1 MNDIN
6 QKKLISKE
14 IKNVFQ
20 QLMPKKK
27 ALRKSIFMISKYKK
41 NNYNIL
47 NLNQNM
53 AQNQKKITSYCL
65 NKSNEFISKNDKS
78 KEMEIDSD
86 LNESS
91 KNSIIMNDDNEIKK
105 MKIGNDSFN
114 AFNNT
119 DSFLENYSTAN
130 SNIENERKKKSNS
143 VKIKMEY
150 IEKQKNFEINNSI
163 EISKEKEVE
172 LELES
177 NLVNE
182 EEYMEEIL
190 DNLYIEEENN
200 QFKINPD
207 YFKLQTEINSKM
219 RIILI
224 DWLIEVNNKLKFREE
239 TFYTTIYI
247 IDAYLSKKFIQRKKF
262 QLLGVT
268 ALLIA
273 TKLNE
278 IFSGS
283 VKDYV
288 FITDNAY
295 NESSILSMESDICKT
310 LNFNFLVP
318 NCLSFFQIF
327 SKKIGFDKN
336 SEESQFGKFIIQNFL
351 MNSKSFNYNY
361 SLISIATCNL
371 IIKLFEK
378 DKNINFD
385 LFCRDSLPFIEDCS
399 KSICE
404 GIGEILN
411 TNMNLSVKKYYYGKF
426 NENIQ
431 KLISLYNYNC
441 R

>member
-1 MNDIN
+1 MPR
-6 QKKLISKE
+6 KKT
-14 IKNVFQ
+14 F
-20 QLMPKKK
+20 
-27 ALRKSIFMISKYKK
+27 RKRIFMISKNKK
-41 NNYNIL
+41 NNYNIQ
-47 NLNQNM
+47 NLNQNI
-53 AQNQKKITSYCL
+53 APTQKKITSYCL
-65 NKSNEFISKNDKS
+65 NKSNEFISKNEKN

-119 DSFLENYSTAN
+119 DSYLENYSTAN

-143 VKIKMEY
+143 FKIKIEY
-150 IEKQKNFEINNSI
+150 CEKPKISETNDSI
-163 EISKEKEVE
+163 EMSKEKDLE
-172 LELES
+172 LELDS
-177 NLVNE
+177 NHVNE

-190 DNLYIEEENN
+190 DNFYTEEENN
-200 QFKINPD
+200 RFKINPN

-224 DWLIEVNNKLKFREE
+224 DWLFEVNNKLKFREE

-268 ALLIA
+268 ALYIA

-288 FITDNAY
+288 FMTDRAY
-295 NESSILSMESDICKT
+295 NEIDIISMESDICKT

-318 NCLSFFQIF
+318 HCLSFFQIF
-327 SKKIGFDKN
+327 SKKIGFDKD
-336 SEESQFGKFIIQNFL
+336 SEEYQFGIFIIKNFL

-361 SLISIATCNL
+361 SIISIASCNL
-371 IIKLFEK
+371 IVKLFEK

-385 LFCRDSLPFIEDCS
+385 LFYRDSLSFIEDCS
-399 KSICE
+399 KNICDAVNE
-404 GIGEILN
+404 TLN
-411 TNMNLSVKKYYYGKF
+411 SNMNLSVKKYYYGKF
-426 NENIQ
+426 SENIK
-431 KLISLYNYNC
+431 KLISLYNYKC
-441 R
+441 K

>member
-1 MNDIN
+1 
-6 QKKLISKE
+6 
-14 IKNVFQ
+14 
-20 QLMPKKK
+20 
-27 ALRKSIFMISKYKK
+27 MISKNKK
-41 NNYNIL
+41 NNYNIQ
-47 NLNQNM
+47 NLNQNI
-53 AQNQKKITSYCL
+53 APTQKKITSYCL
-65 NKSNEFISKNDKS
+65 NKSDEFISKNEKN

-119 DSFLENYSTAN
+119 DSYLENYSTAN

-143 VKIKMEY
+143 FKIKMEY
-150 IEKQKNFEINNSI
+150 CEKPKISETNDSI
-163 EISKEKEVE
+163 EMSKEKDLEFE
-172 LELES
+172 LDS
-177 NLVNE
+177 NHVNE

-190 DNLYIEEENN
+190 DNFYTEEENN
-200 QFKINPD
+200 RFKINPN

-224 DWLIEVNNKLKFREE
+224 DWLFEVNNKLKFREE

-247 IDAYLSKKFIQRKKF
+247 IDAYLSQKFIQRKKF

-268 ALLIA
+268 ALYIA

-288 FITDNAY
+288 FMTDRAY
-295 NESSILSMESDICKT
+295 NEIDIISMESDICKT

-318 NCLSFFQIF
+318 HCLSFFQIF
-327 SKKIGFDKN
+327 SKKIGFDKD
-336 SEESQFGKFIIQNFL
+336 SEEYQFGIFVIQNFL

-361 SLISIATCNL
+361 SIISIASCNL
-371 IIKLFEK
+371 IVKLFEK

-385 LFCRDSLPFIEDCS
+385 LFYRDSLSFIEDCS
-399 KSICE
+399 KNICDAINE
-404 GIGEILN
+404 TLN
-411 TNMNLSVKKYYYGKF
+411 SNMNLSVKKYYYGKYS
-426 NENIQ
+426 ENIK
-431 KLISLYNYNC
+431 KLISLYNYKC
-441 R
+441 K

>member
-1 MNDIN
+1 MPR
-6 QKKLISKE
+6 KKT
-14 IKNVFQ
+14 F
-20 QLMPKKK
+20 
-27 ALRKSIFMISKYKK
+27 RKRIFMISKNKK
-41 NNYNIL
+41 NNYNIQ
-47 NLNQNM
+47 NLNQNI
-53 AQNQKKITSYCL
+53 APTQKKITSYCL
-65 NKSNEFISKNDKS
+65 NKSNEFISKNEKN

-143 VKIKMEY
+143 FKIKMEY
-150 IEKQKNFEINNSI
+150 CEKPKISETNDSI
-163 EISKEKEVE
+163 EMSKEKDLE
-172 LELES
+172 LELDS
-177 NLVNE
+177 NHVNE

-190 DNLYIEEENN
+190 DNFYTEEENN
-200 QFKINPD
+200 RFKINPN

-224 DWLIEVNNKLKFREE
+224 DWLFEVNNKLKFREE

-268 ALLIA
+268 ALYIA

-288 FITDNAY
+288 FMTDRAY
-295 NESSILSMESDICKT
+295 NEIDIISMESDICKT

-318 NCLSFFQIF
+318 HCLSFFQIF
-327 SKKIGFDKN
+327 SKKIGFDKD
-336 SEESQFGKFIIQNFL
+336 SEEYQFGIFIIQNFL

-361 SLISIATCNL
+361 SIISIASCNL
-371 IIKLFEK
+371 IVKLFEK

-385 LFCRDSLPFIEDCS
+385 LFYRDSLSFIEDCS
-399 KSICE
+399 KNICDAINE
-404 GIGEILN
+404 TLN
-411 TNMNLSVKKYYYGKF
+411 SNMNLSVKKYYYGKYS
-426 NENIQ
+426 ENIK
-431 KLISLYNYNC
+431 KLISLYNYKC
-441 R
+441 K

>member
-1 MNDIN
+1 
-6 QKKLISKE
+6 
-14 IKNVFQ
+14 
-20 QLMPKKK
+20 
-27 ALRKSIFMISKYKK
+27 MISKNKK
-41 NNYNIL
+41 NNYNIQ
-47 NLNQNM
+47 NLNQNI
-53 AQNQKKITSYCL
+53 APTQKKITSYCL
-65 NKSNEFISKNDKS
+65 NKSNEFISKNEKN

-119 DSFLENYSTAN
+119 DSYLENYSTAN

-143 VKIKMEY
+143 FKIKMEY
-150 IEKQKNFEINNSI
+150 CEKPKISETNDSI
-163 EISKEKEVE
+163 EMSKEKDLE
-172 LELES
+172 LELDS
-177 NLVNE
+177 NHVNE

-190 DNLYIEEENN
+190 DNFYTEEENN
-200 QFKINPD
+200 RFKINPN
-207 YFKLQTEINSKM
+207 YFELQTEINSKM

-224 DWLIEVNNKLKFREE
+224 DWLFEVNNKLKFREE

-268 ALLIA
+268 ALYIA

-288 FITDNAY
+288 FMTDRAY
-295 NESSILSMESDICKT
+295 NEIDIISMESDICKT

-318 NCLSFFQIF
+318 HCLSFFQIF
-327 SKKIGFDKN
+327 SKKIGFDKD
-336 SEESQFGKFIIQNFL
+336 SEEYQFGIFIIQNFL

-361 SLISIATCNL
+361 SIISIASCNL
-371 IIKLFEK
+371 IVKLFEK

-385 LFCRDSLPFIEDCS
+385 LFYRDSLPFIEDCS
-399 KSICE
+399 KNICDAINE
-404 GIGEILN
+404 TLN
-411 TNMNLSVKKYYYGKF
+411 SNMNLSVKKYYYGKYS
-426 NENIQ
+426 ENIK
-431 KLISLYNYNC
+431 KLISLYNYKC
-441 R
+441 K

>member
-1 MNDIN
+1 
-6 QKKLISKE
+6 
-14 IKNVFQ
+14 
-20 QLMPKKK
+20 
-27 ALRKSIFMISKYKK
+27 MISKNKK
-41 NNYNIL
+41 NNYNIR
-47 NLNQNM
+47 NLNQNI
-53 AQNQKKITSYCL
+53 APTQKKITSYCL
-65 NKSNEFISKNDKS
+65 NKSNEFISKNEKN

-119 DSFLENYSTAN
+119 DSYLENYSTAN

-143 VKIKMEY
+143 FKIKMEY
-150 IEKQKNFEINNSI
+150 CEKPKISETNDSI
-163 EISKEKEVE
+163 EMSKEKDLE
-172 LELES
+172 LELDS
-177 NLVNE
+177 NHVNE

-190 DNLYIEEENN
+190 DNFYTEEENN
-200 QFKINPD
+200 RFKINPN

-224 DWLIEVNNKLKFREE
+224 DWLFEVNNKLKFREE
-239 TFYTTIYI
+239 NFYTTIYI

-268 ALLIA
+268 ALYIA

-288 FITDNAY
+288 FMTDRAY
-295 NESSILSMESDICKT
+295 NESDIITMESDICKT

-327 SKKIGFDKN
+327 SKKIGFDKD
-336 SEESQFGKFIIQNFL
+336 SEEYQFGIFVIQNFL

-361 SLISIATCNL
+361 SIISIASCNL
-371 IIKLFEK
+371 IVKLFEK

-385 LFCRDSLPFIEDCS
+385 LFYRDSLSFIEDCS
-399 KSICE
+399 KNICDAINE
-404 GIGEILN
+404 TLN
-411 TNMNLSVKKYYYGKF
+411 SNMNLSVKKYYYGKYS
-426 NENIQ
+426 ENIK
-431 KLISLYNYNC
+431 KLISLYNYKC
-441 R
+441 K

>member
-1 MNDIN
+1 MPR
-6 QKKLISKE
+6 KKT
-14 IKNVFQ
+14 F
-20 QLMPKKK
+20 
-27 ALRKSIFMISKYKK
+27 RKRIFMISKNKK
-41 NNYNIL
+41 NNYNIQ
-47 NLNQNM
+47 NLNQNI
-53 AQNQKKITSYCL
+53 APPQKKITSYCL
-65 NKSNEFISKNDKS
+65 NKSNEFISKNEKN

-119 DSFLENYSTAN
+119 DSYLENYSTAN

-143 VKIKMEY
+143 FKIKMEY
-150 IEKQKNFEINNSI
+150 CEKPKISETNDSI
-163 EISKEKEVE
+163 EMSKEKDIE
-172 LELES
+172 LELDS
-177 NLVNE
+177 NHVNE
-182 EEYMEEIL
+182 EEYMEEVL
-190 DNLYIEEENN
+190 DNFYTEEENN
-200 QFKINPD
+200 RFKINPN

-224 DWLIEVNNKLKFREE
+224 DWLFEVNNKLKFREE

-268 ALLIA
+268 ALYIA

-288 FITDNAY
+288 FMTDRAY
-295 NESSILSMESDICKT
+295 NEIDIISMESDICKT

-318 NCLSFFQIF
+318 HCLSFFQIF
-327 SKKIGFDKN
+327 SKKIGFDKD
-336 SEESQFGKFIIQNFL
+336 SEEYQFGIFIIQNFL

-361 SLISIATCNL
+361 SIISIASCNL
-371 IIKLFEK
+371 IVKLFEK

>member
-1 MNDIN
+1 
-6 QKKLISKE
+6 
-14 IKNVFQ
+14 
-20 QLMPKKK
+20 
-27 ALRKSIFMISKYKK
+27 MISKNKK
-41 NNYNIL
+41 KNYNIQ
-47 NLNQNM
+47 NLNQNI
-53 AQNQKKITSYCL
+53 APTQKKITSYCL
-65 NKSNEFISKNDKS
+65 NKSNEFISKNEKN

-105 MKIGNDSFN
+105 IKIGNDSFN

-119 DSFLENYSTAN
+119 DSYLENYSTAN

-143 VKIKMEY
+143 FKIKMEY
-150 IEKQKNFEINNSI
+150 CEKPKISETNDSI
-163 EISKEKEVE
+163 EMSKEKDLEFE
-172 LELES
+172 LDS
-177 NLVNE
+177 NHVNE

-190 DNLYIEEENN
+190 DNFYTEEENN
-200 QFKINPD
+200 RFKINPN

-224 DWLIEVNNKLKFREE
+224 DWLFEVNNKLKFREE

-268 ALLIA
+268 ALYIA

-278 IFSGS
+278 IFSGN

-288 FITDNAY
+288 FMTDRAY
-295 NESSILSMESDICKT
+295 NEIDIISMESDICKT

-318 NCLSFFQIF
+318 HCLSFFQIF
-327 SKKIGFDKN
+327 SKKIGFDKD
-336 SEESQFGKFIIQNFL
+336 SEEYQFGIFVIQNFL

-361 SLISIATCNL
+361 SIISIASCNL
-371 IIKLFEK
+371 IVKLFEK

-385 LFCRDSLPFIEDCS
+385 LFYRDSLSFIEDCS
-399 KSICE
+399 KNICDAVNE
-404 GIGEILN
+404 TLN
-411 TNMNLSVKKYYYGKF
+411 SNMNLSVKKYYYGKYS
-426 NENIQ
+426 ENIK
-431 KLISLYNYNC
+431 KLISLYNYKC
-441 R
+441 K

>member
-1 MNDIN
+1 
-6 QKKLISKE
+6 
-14 IKNVFQ
+14 
-20 QLMPKKK
+20 
-27 ALRKSIFMISKYKK
+27 MISKNKK
-41 NNYNIL
+41 NNYNIQ
-47 NLNQNM
+47 NLNQNI
-53 AQNQKKITSYCL
+53 APTQKKITSYCL
-65 NKSNEFISKNDKS
+65 NKSNEFISKNEKN

-143 VKIKMEY
+143 FKIKMEY
-150 IEKQKNFEINNSI
+150 CEKPKISETNDSI
-163 EISKEKEVE
+163 EMSREKDLE
-172 LELES
+172 LELDS
-177 NLVNE
+177 NHVNE

-190 DNLYIEEENN
+190 DNFYTEEENN
-200 QFKINPD
+200 RFKINPN

-224 DWLIEVNNKLKFREE
+224 DWLFEVNNKLKFREE

-268 ALLIA
+268 ALYIA

-288 FITDNAY
+288 FMTDRAY
-295 NESSILSMESDICKT
+295 NEIDIISMESDICKT

-318 NCLSFFQIF
+318 HCLSFFQIF
-327 SKKIGFDKN
+327 SKKIGFDKD
-336 SEESQFGKFIIQNFL
+336 SEEYQFGIFIIQNFL

-361 SLISIATCNL
+361 SIISIASCNL
-371 IIKLFEK
+371 IVKLFEK

-385 LFCRDSLPFIEDCS
+385 LFYRDSLPFIEDCS
-399 KSICE
+399 KNICDAINE
-404 GIGEILN
+404 TLN
-411 TNMNLSVKKYYYGKF
+411 SNMNLSVKKYYYGKYS
-426 NENIQ
+426 ENIK
-431 KLISLYNYNC
+431 KLISLYNYKC
-441 R
+441 K

>member
-1 MNDIN
+1 
-6 QKKLISKE
+6 
-14 IKNVFQ
+14 
-20 QLMPKKK
+20 
-27 ALRKSIFMISKYKK
+27 MISKNKK
-41 NNYNIL
+41 NNYNIQ
-47 NLNQNM
+47 NLNQNI
-53 AQNQKKITSYCL
+53 APTQKKITSYCL
-65 NKSNEFISKNDKS
+65 NKSNEFISKNEKN

-143 VKIKMEY
+143 FKIKMEY
-150 IEKQKNFEINNSI
+150 CEKPKISETNDSI
-163 EISKEKEVE
+163 EMSKEKDLE
-172 LELES
+172 LELDS
-177 NLVNE
+177 NHVNE

-190 DNLYIEEENN
+190 DNFYTEEENN
-200 QFKINPD
+200 RFKINPN

-224 DWLIEVNNKLKFREE
+224 DWLFEVNNKLKFREE

-268 ALLIA
+268 ALYIA

-288 FITDNAY
+288 FMTDRAY
-295 NESSILSMESDICKT
+295 NEIDIISMESDICKT

-318 NCLSFFQIF
+318 HCLSFFQIF
-327 SKKIGFDKN
+327 SKKIGFDKD
-336 SEESQFGKFIIQNFL
+336 SEEYQFGIFIIQNFL

-361 SLISIATCNL
+361 SIISIASCNL
-371 IIKLFEK
+371 IVKLFEK

-385 LFCRDSLPFIEDCS
+385 LFYRDSLPFIEDCS
-399 KSICE
+399 KNICDAINE
-404 GIGEILN
+404 TLN
-411 TNMNLSVKKYYYGKF
+411 SNMNLSVKKYYYGKYS
-426 NENIQ
+426 ENIK
-431 KLISLYNYNC
+431 KLISLYNYKC
-441 R
+441 K

>member
-1 MNDIN
+1 MPR
-6 QKKLISKE
+6 KKT
-14 IKNVFQ
+14 F
-20 QLMPKKK
+20 
-27 ALRKSIFMISKYKK
+27 RKRIFMISKNKK
-41 NNYNIL
+41 NNYNIQ
-47 NLNQNM
+47 NLNQNI
-53 AQNQKKITSYCL
+53 APTQKKITSYCL
-65 NKSNEFISKNDKS
+65 NKSNEFISKNEKN

-119 DSFLENYSTAN
+119 DSYLENYSTAN

-143 VKIKMEY
+143 FKIKIEY
-150 IEKQKNFEINNSI
+150 CEKPKISETNDSI
-163 EISKEKEVE
+163 EMSKEKDLE
-172 LELES
+172 LELDS
-177 NLVNE
+177 NHVKE

-190 DNLYIEEENN
+190 DNFYTEEENN
-200 QFKINPD
+200 RFKINPN

-224 DWLIEVNNKLKFREE
+224 DWLFEVNNKLKFREE

-268 ALLIA
+268 ALYIA

-288 FITDNAY
+288 FMTDRAY
-295 NESSILSMESDICKT
+295 NEIDIISMESDICKT

-327 SKKIGFDKN
+327 SKKIGFDKD
-336 SEESQFGKFIIQNFL
+336 SEEYQFGIFIIQNFL

-361 SLISIATCNL
+361 SIISIASCNL
-371 IIKLFEK
+371 IVKLFEK

-385 LFCRDSLPFIEDCS
+385 LFYRDSLPFIEDCS
-399 KSICE
+399 KNICDAINE
-404 GIGEILN
+404 TLN
-411 TNMNLSVKKYYYGKF
+411 SNMNLSVKKYYYGKYS
-426 NENIQ
+426 ENIK
-431 KLISLYNYNC
+431 KLISLYNYKC
-441 R
+441 K

>member
-1 MNDIN
+1 MPR
-6 QKKLISKE
+6 KKT
-14 IKNVFQ
+14 F
-20 QLMPKKK
+20 
-27 ALRKSIFMISKYKK
+27 RKRIFMISKNKK
-41 NNYNIL
+41 NNYNIQ
-47 NLNQNM
+47 NLNQNI
-53 AQNQKKITSYCL
+53 APTQKKITSYCL
-65 NKSNEFISKNDKS
+65 NKSNEFISKNEKN

-119 DSFLENYSTAN
+119 DSYLENYSTAN

-143 VKIKMEY
+143 FKIKMEY
-150 IEKQKNFEINNSI
+150 CEKPKISETNDSI
-163 EISKEKEVE
+163 EMSKEKDLE
-172 LELES
+172 LELDS
-177 NLVNE
+177 NHVNE

-190 DNLYIEEENN
+190 DNFYTEEENN
-200 QFKINPD
+200 RFKINPN
-207 YFKLQTEINSKM
+207 YFELQTEINSKM

-224 DWLIEVNNKLKFREE
+224 DWLFEVNNKLKFREE

-268 ALLIA
+268 ALYIA

-288 FITDNAY
+288 FMTDRAY
-295 NESSILSMESDICKT
+295 NESDIITMESDICKT

-318 NCLSFFQIF
+318 HCLSFFQIF
-327 SKKIGFDKN
+327 SKKIGFDKD
-336 SEESQFGKFIIQNFL
+336 SEEYQFGIFIIKNFL

-361 SLISIATCNL
+361 SIISIASCNL
-371 IIKLFEK
+371 IVKLFEK

-385 LFCRDSLPFIEDCS
+385 LFYRDSLSFIEDCS
-399 KSICE
+399 KNICDAVNE
-404 GIGEILN
+404 TLN
-411 TNMNLSVKKYYYGKF
+411 SNMNLSVKKYYYGKF
-426 NENIQ
+426 SENIK
-431 KLISLYNYNC
+431 KLISLYNYKC
-441 R
+441 K

>member
-1 MNDIN
+1 
-6 QKKLISKE
+6 
-14 IKNVFQ
+14 
-20 QLMPKKK
+20 
-27 ALRKSIFMISKYKK
+27 MISKNKK
-41 NNYNIL
+41 NNYNIQ
-47 NLNQNM
+47 NLNQNI
-53 AQNQKKITSYCL
+53 APTQKKITSYCL
-65 NKSNEFISKNDKS
+65 NKSNEFISKNEKN

-119 DSFLENYSTAN
+119 DSYLENYSTAN

-143 VKIKMEY
+143 FKMKMEY
-150 IEKQKNFEINNSI
+150 CKKPKISETNDSI
-163 EISKEKEVE
+163 EMSKEKDLE
-172 LELES
+172 LELDS
-177 NLVNE
+177 NHVNE

-190 DNLYIEEENN
+190 DNFYTEEENN
-200 QFKINPD
+200 RFKINPN

-224 DWLIEVNNKLKFREE
+224 DWLFEVNNKLKFREE

-268 ALLIA
+268 ALYIA

-288 FITDNAY
+288 FMTDRAY
-295 NESSILSMESDICKT
+295 NESDIITMESDICKT

-318 NCLSFFQIF
+318 HCLSFFQIF
-327 SKKIGFDKN
+327 SKKFGLDKD
-336 SEESQFGKFIIQNFL
+336 SEEYQFGIFVIQNFL

-361 SLISIATCNL
+361 SIISIASCNL
-371 IIKLFEK
+371 IVKLFEK

-385 LFCRDSLPFIEDCS
+385 LFYRDSLSFIEDCS
-399 KSICE
+399 KNICDAINE
-404 GIGEILN
+404 TLN
-411 TNMNLSVKKYYYGKF
+411 SNMNLSVKKYYYGKYS
-426 NENIQ
+426 ENIK
-431 KLISLYNYNC
+431 KLISLYNYKC
-441 R
+441 K

>member
-1 MNDIN
+1 MPR
-6 QKKLISKE
+6 KKT
-14 IKNVFQ
+14 F
-20 QLMPKKK
+20 
-27 ALRKSIFMISKYKK
+27 RKRIFMISKNKK
-41 NNYNIL
+41 NNYNIQ
-47 NLNQNM
+47 NLNQNI
-53 AQNQKKITSYCL
+53 APTQKKITSYCL
-65 NKSNEFISKNDKS
+65 NKSNEFISKNEKN

-91 KNSIIMNDDNEIKK
+91 KNSLIMNDDNEIKK

-119 DSFLENYSTAN
+119 DSYLENYSTAN

-143 VKIKMEY
+143 FKIKMEY
-150 IEKQKNFEINNSI
+150 CEKPKISETNDSI
-163 EISKEKEVE
+163 EMSKEKDLE
-172 LELES
+172 LELDS
-177 NLVNE
+177 NHVNE

-190 DNLYIEEENN
+190 DNFYTEEENN
-200 QFKINPD
+200 RFKINPN

-224 DWLIEVNNKLKFREE
+224 DWLFEVNNKLKFREE

-268 ALLIA
+268 ALYIA

-288 FITDNAY
+288 FMTDRAY
-295 NESSILSMESDICKT
+295 NESDIITMESDICKT

-327 SKKIGFDKN
+327 SKKIGLDKD
-336 SEESQFGKFIIQNFL
+336 SEEYQFGIFIIQNFL

-361 SLISIATCNL
+361 SIISIASCNL
-371 IIKLFEK
+371 IVKLFEK

-385 LFCRDSLPFIEDCS
+385 LFYRDSLSFIEDCS
-399 KSICE
+399 KNICDAINE
-404 GIGEILN
+404 TLN
-411 TNMNLSVKKYYYGKF
+411 SNMNLSVKKYYYGKF
-426 NENIQ
+426 SENIK
-431 KLISLYNYNC
+431 KLISLYNYQC
-441 R
+441 K

>member
-1 MNDIN
+1 
-6 QKKLISKE
+6 
-14 IKNVFQ
+14 
-20 QLMPKKK
+20 
-27 ALRKSIFMISKYKK
+27 MISKNKK
-41 NNYNIL
+41 NNYNIQ
-47 NLNQNM
+47 NLNQNI
-53 AQNQKKITSYCL
+53 APTQKKITSYCL
-65 NKSNEFISKNDKS
+65 NKSNEFISKNEKN

-105 MKIGNDSFN
+105 IKIGNDSFN

-119 DSFLENYSTAN
+119 DSYLENYSTAN

-143 VKIKMEY
+143 FKIKMEY
-150 IEKQKNFEINNSI
+150 CEKPKISETNDSI
-163 EISKEKEVE
+163 EMSKEKDLE
-172 LELES
+172 LELDS
-177 NLVNE
+177 NHVNE

-190 DNLYIEEENN
+190 DNFYTEEENN
-200 QFKINPD
+200 RFKINPN

-224 DWLIEVNNKLKFREE
+224 DWLFEVNNKLKFREE

-247 IDAYLSKKFIQRKKF
+247 IYAYLSKKFIQRKKF

-268 ALLIA
+268 ALYIA

-288 FITDNAY
+288 FMTDRAY
-295 NESSILSMESDICKT
+295 NEIDIISMESDICKT

-318 NCLSFFQIF
+318 HCLSFFQIF
-327 SKKIGFDKN
+327 SKKIGFDKD
-336 SEESQFGKFIIQNFL
+336 SEEYQFGIFIIKNFL

-361 SLISIATCNL
+361 SIISIATCNL
-371 IIKLFEK
+371 IVKLFEK

-385 LFCRDSLPFIEDCS
+385 LFYRDSLSFIEDCS
-399 KSICE
+399 KNICDAVNE
-404 GIGEILN
+404 TLN
-411 TNMNLSVKKYYYGKF
+411 SNMNLSVKKYYYGKF
-426 NENIQ
+426 SENIK
-431 KLISLYNYNC
+431 KLISLYNYKC
-441 R
+441 K

>member
-1 MNDIN
+1 
-6 QKKLISKE
+6 
-14 IKNVFQ
+14 
-20 QLMPKKK
+20 
-27 ALRKSIFMISKYKK
+27 MISKNKK
-41 NNYNIL
+41 NNYNIQ
-47 NLNQNM
+47 NLNQNI
-53 AQNQKKITSYCL
+53 APTQKKITSYCL
-65 NKSNEFISKNDKS
+65 NKSNEFISKNEKN

-119 DSFLENYSTAN
+119 DSYLENYSTAN

-143 VKIKMEY
+143 FKIKIEY
-150 IEKQKNFEINNSI
+150 CEKPKISETNDSI
-163 EISKEKEVE
+163 EMSKEKDLE
-172 LELES
+172 LELDS
-177 NLVNE
+177 NHVNE

-190 DNLYIEEENN
+190 DNFYTEEENN
-200 QFKINPD
+200 RFKINPN

-224 DWLIEVNNKLKFREE
+224 DWLFEVNNKLKFREE

-268 ALLIA
+268 ALYIA

-288 FITDNAY
+288 FMTDRAY
-295 NESSILSMESDICKT
+295 NESDIITMESDICKT

-327 SKKIGFDKN
+327 SKKIGFDKD
-336 SEESQFGKFIIQNFL
+336 SEEYQFGIFIIKNFL

-361 SLISIATCNL
+361 SIISIASCNL
-371 IIKLFEK
+371 IVKLFEK

-385 LFCRDSLPFIEDCS
+385 LFYRDNLSFIEDCS
-399 KSICE
+399 KNICDAINE
-404 GIGEILN
+404 TLN
-411 TNMNLSVKKYYYGKF
+411 SNMNLSVKKYYYGKYS
-426 NENIQ
+426 ENIK
-431 KLISLYNYNC
+431 KLISLYNYKC
-441 R
+441 K

>member
-1 MNDIN
+1 
-6 QKKLISKE
+6 
-14 IKNVFQ
+14 
-20 QLMPKKK
+20 
-27 ALRKSIFMISKYKK
+27 MISKNKK
-41 NNYNIL
+41 NNYNIQ
-47 NLNQNM
+47 NLNQNI
-53 AQNQKKITSYCL
+53 APTQKKITSYCL
-65 NKSNEFISKNDKS
+65 NKSNEFISKNEKN

-105 MKIGNDSFN
+105 MKIINDSFN

-119 DSFLENYSTAN
+119 DSYLENYSTAN

-143 VKIKMEY
+143 FKIKMEY
-150 IEKQKNFEINNSI
+150 CEKPKISETNDSI
-163 EISKEKEVE
+163 EMSKEKDLE
-172 LELES
+172 LELDS
-177 NLVNE
+177 NHVNE

-190 DNLYIEEENN
+190 DNFYTEEENN
-200 QFKINPD
+200 RFKINPN

-224 DWLIEVNNKLKFREE
+224 DWLFEVNNKLKFREE

-268 ALLIA
+268 ALYIA

-288 FITDNAY
+288 FMTDRAY
-295 NESSILSMESDICKT
+295 NEIDIISMESDICKT

-318 NCLSFFQIF
+318 HCLSFFQIF
-327 SKKIGFDKN
+327 SKKIGFDKD
-336 SEESQFGKFIIQNFL
+336 SEEYQFGKFIIQNFL

-361 SLISIATCNL
+361 SIISIASCNL
-371 IIKLFEK
+371 IVKLFEK

-385 LFCRDSLPFIEDCS
+385 LFYRDSLSFIEDCS
-399 KSICE
+399 KNICDAINE
-404 GIGEILN
+404 TLN
-411 TNMNLSVKKYYYGKF
+411 SNMNLSVKKYYYGKYS
-426 NENIQ
+426 ENIK
-431 KLISLYNYNC
+431 KLISLYNYKC
-441 R
+441 K

>member
-1 MNDIN
+1 
-6 QKKLISKE
+6 
-14 IKNVFQ
+14 
-20 QLMPKKK
+20 
-27 ALRKSIFMISKYKK
+27 MISKNKK
-41 NNYNIL
+41 KNYNIQ
-47 NLNQNM
+47 NLNQNI
-53 AQNQKKITSYCL
+53 APTQKKITSYCL
-65 NKSNEFISKNDKS
+65 NKSNEFISKNEKN

-119 DSFLENYSTAN
+119 DSYLENYSTAN

-143 VKIKMEY
+143 FKIKMEY
-150 IEKQKNFEINNSI
+150 CEKPKISETNDSI
-163 EISKEKEVE
+163 EMSKEKDLEFE
-172 LELES
+172 LDS
-177 NLVNE
+177 NHVNE

-190 DNLYIEEENN
+190 DNFYTEEENN
-200 QFKINPD
+200 RFKINPN

-224 DWLIEVNNKLKFREE
+224 DWIFEVNNKLKFREE

-268 ALLIA
+268 ALYIA

-278 IFSGS
+278 IFSGN

-288 FITDNAY
+288 FMTDRAY
-295 NESSILSMESDICKT
+295 NEIDIISMESDICKT

-318 NCLSFFQIF
+318 HCLSFFQIF
-327 SKKIGFDKN
+327 SKKIGFDKD
-336 SEESQFGKFIIQNFL
+336 SEEYQFGIFVIQNFL

-361 SLISIATCNL
+361 SIISIASCNL
-371 IIKLFEK
+371 IVKLFEK

-385 LFCRDSLPFIEDCS
+385 LFYRDSLSFIEDCS
-399 KSICE
+399 KNICDAVNE
-404 GIGEILN
+404 TLN
-411 TNMNLSVKKYYYGKF
+411 SNMNLSVKKYYYGKYS
-426 NENIQ
+426 ENIK
-431 KLISLYNYNC
+431 KLISLYNYKC
-441 R
+441 K

>member
-1 MNDIN
+1 MPR
-6 QKKLISKE
+6 KKT
-14 IKNVFQ
+14 F
-20 QLMPKKK
+20 
-27 ALRKSIFMISKYKK
+27 RKRIFMISKNKK
-41 NNYNIL
+41 NNYNIQ
-47 NLNQNM
+47 NLNQNI
-53 AQNQKKITSYCL
+53 APTQKKITSYCL
-65 NKSNEFISKNDKS
+65 NKSNEFISKNEKN

-91 KNSIIMNDDNEIKK
+91 KNSIFMNDDNEIKK

-119 DSFLENYSTAN
+119 DSYLENYSTAN

-143 VKIKMEY
+143 FKIKMEY
-150 IEKQKNFEINNSI
+150 CEKPKISETNDSI
-163 EISKEKEVE
+163 EMSKEKDLE
-172 LELES
+172 LELDS
-177 NLVNE
+177 NHVNE

-190 DNLYIEEENN
+190 DNFYTEEENN
-200 QFKINPD
+200 RFKINPN

-224 DWLIEVNNKLKFREE
+224 DWLFEVNNKLKFREE

-268 ALLIA
+268 ALYIA

-288 FITDNAY
+288 FMTDRAY
-295 NESSILSMESDICKT
+295 NEIDIISMESDICKT

-318 NCLSFFQIF
+318 HCLSFFQIF
-327 SKKIGFDKN
+327 SKKIGFDKD
-336 SEESQFGKFIIQNFL
+336 SEEYQFGIFIIKNFL

-361 SLISIATCNL
+361 SIISIASCNL
-371 IIKLFEK
+371 IVKLFEK

-385 LFCRDSLPFIEDCS
+385 LFYRDSLSFIEDCS
-399 KSICE
+399 KNICDAVNE
-404 GIGEILN
+404 TLN
-411 TNMNLSVKKYYYGKF
+411 SNMNLSVKKYYYGKF
-426 NENIQ
+426 SENIK
-431 KLISLYNYNC
+431 KLISLYNYKC
-441 R
+441 K

>member
-1 MNDIN
+1 MPR
-6 QKKLISKE
+6 KKT
-14 IKNVFQ
+14 F
-20 QLMPKKK
+20 
-27 ALRKSIFMISKYKK
+27 RKRIFMISKNKK
-41 NNYNIL
+41 NNYNIQ
-47 NLNQNM
+47 NLNQNI
-53 AQNQKKITSYCL
+53 APTQKKITSYCL
-65 NKSNEFISKNDKS
+65 NKSNEFISKNEKN

-119 DSFLENYSTAN
+119 DSYLENYSTAN

-143 VKIKMEY
+143 FKIKIEY
-150 IEKQKNFEINNSI
+150 CEKPKISETNDSI
-163 EISKEKEVE
+163 EMSKEKDLE
-172 LELES
+172 LELDS
-177 NLVNE
+177 NHVNE

-190 DNLYIEEENN
+190 DNFYTEEENN
-200 QFKINPD
+200 RFKINPN
-207 YFKLQTEINSKM
+207 YFELQTEINSKM

-224 DWLIEVNNKLKFREE
+224 DWIFEVNNKLKFREE

-268 ALLIA
+268 ALYIA

-288 FITDNAY
+288 FMTDRAY
-295 NESSILSMESDICKT
+295 NEIDIISMESDICKT

-327 SKKIGFDKN
+327 SKKIGFDKD
-336 SEESQFGKFIIQNFL
+336 SEEYQFGIFIIKNFL

-361 SLISIATCNL
+361 SIISIASCNL
-371 IIKLFEK
+371 IVKLFEK

-385 LFCRDSLPFIEDCS
+385 LFYRDSLSFIEDCS
-399 KSICE
+399 KNICDAVNE
-404 GIGEILN
+404 TLN
-411 TNMNLSVKKYYYGKF
+411 SNMNLSVKKYYYGKYS
-426 NENIQ
+426 ENIK
-431 KLISLYNYNC
+431 KLISLYNYKC
-441 R
+441 K

>member
-1 MNDIN
+1 
-6 QKKLISKE
+6 
-14 IKNVFQ
+14 
-20 QLMPKKK
+20 
-27 ALRKSIFMISKYKK
+27 MISKNKK
-41 NNYNIL
+41 NNYNIQ
-47 NLNQNM
+47 NLNQNI
-53 AQNQKKITSYCL
+53 APTQKKITSYCL
-65 NKSNEFISKNDKS
+65 NKSNEFISKNEKN

-119 DSFLENYSTAN
+119 DSYLENYSTAN

-143 VKIKMEY
+143 FKIKMEY
-150 IEKQKNFEINNSI
+150 CEKPKISETNDSI
-163 EISKEKEVE
+163 EMSREKDLE
-172 LELES
+172 LELDS
-177 NLVNE
+177 NHVNE

-190 DNLYIEEENN
+190 DNFYTEEENN
-200 QFKINPD
+200 RFKINPN
-207 YFKLQTEINSKM
+207 YFELQTEINSKM

-224 DWLIEVNNKLKFREE
+224 DWIFEVNNKLKFREE

-268 ALLIA
+268 ALYIA

-288 FITDNAY
+288 FMTDRAY
-295 NESSILSMESDICKT
+295 NEIDIISMESDICKT

-318 NCLSFFQIF
+318 HCLSFFQIF
-327 SKKIGFDKN
+327 SKKIGLDKD
-336 SEESQFGKFIIQNFL
+336 SEEYQFGIFIIQNFL

-361 SLISIATCNL
+361 SIISIASCNL
-371 IIKLFEK
+371 IVKLFEK

-385 LFCRDSLPFIEDCS
+385 LFYRDSLPFIEDCS
-399 KSICE
+399 KNICDAINE
-404 GIGEILN
+404 TLN
-411 TNMNLSVKKYYYGKF
+411 SNMNLSVKKYYYGKYS
-426 NENIQ
+426 ENIK
-431 KLISLYNYNC
+431 KLISLYNYKC
-441 R
+441 K

>member
-1 MNDIN
+1 
-6 QKKLISKE
+6 
-14 IKNVFQ
+14 
-20 QLMPKKK
+20 
-27 ALRKSIFMISKYKK
+27 MISKNKK
-41 NNYNIL
+41 KNYNIQ
-47 NLNQNM
+47 NLNQNI
-53 AQNQKKITSYCL
+53 APTQKKITSYCL
-65 NKSNEFISKNDKS
+65 NKSNEFISKNEKN

-105 MKIGNDSFN
+105 IKIGNDSFN

-119 DSFLENYSTAN
+119 DSYLENYSTAN

-143 VKIKMEY
+143 FKIKMEY
-150 IEKQKNFEINNSI
+150 CEKPKISETNDSI
-163 EISKEKEVE
+163 EMSKEKDLE
-172 LELES
+172 LELDS
-177 NLVNE
+177 NHVNE

-190 DNLYIEEENN
+190 DNFYTEEENN
-200 QFKINPD
+200 RFKINPN

-224 DWLIEVNNKLKFREE
+224 DWLFEVNNKLKFREE

-268 ALLIA
+268 ALYIA

-288 FITDNAY
+288 FMTDRAY
-295 NESSILSMESDICKT
+295 NESDIITMESDICKT

-327 SKKIGFDKN
+327 SKKIGLDKD
-336 SEESQFGKFIIQNFL
+336 SEEYQFGIFIIQNFL

-361 SLISIATCNL
+361 SIISIASCNL
-371 IIKLFEK
+371 IVKLFEK

-385 LFCRDSLPFIEDCS
+385 LFYRDSLSFIEDCS
-399 KSICE
+399 KNICDAINE
-404 GIGEILN
+404 TLN
-411 TNMNLSVKKYYYGKF
+411 SNMNLSVKKYYYGKYS
-426 NENIQ
+426 ENIK
-431 KLISLYNYNC
+431 KLISLYNYKC
-441 R
+441 K

>member
-1 MNDIN
+1 MPR
-6 QKKLISKE
+6 KKT
-14 IKNVFQ
+14 F
-20 QLMPKKK
+20 
-27 ALRKSIFMISKYKK
+27 RKRIFMISKNKK
-41 NNYNIL
+41 NNYNIQ
-47 NLNQNM
+47 NLNQNI
-53 AQNQKKITSYCL
+53 APTQKKITSYCL
-65 NKSNEFISKNDKS
+65 NKSNEFISKNEKN

-91 KNSIIMNDDNEIKK
+91 KNSLIMNDDNEIKK

-119 DSFLENYSTAN
+119 DSYLENYSTAN

-143 VKIKMEY
+143 FKIKMEY
-150 IEKQKNFEINNSI
+150 CEKPKISETNDSI
-163 EISKEKEVE
+163 EMSKEKDLE
-172 LELES
+172 LELDS
-177 NLVNE
+177 NHVNE

-190 DNLYIEEENN
+190 DNFYTEEENN
-200 QFKINPD
+200 RFKINPN

-224 DWLIEVNNKLKFREE
+224 DWLFEVNNKLKLREE

-268 ALLIA
+268 ALYIA

-288 FITDNAY
+288 FMTDRAY
-295 NESSILSMESDICKT
+295 NESDIITMESDICKT

-327 SKKIGFDKN
+327 SKKIGLDKD
-336 SEESQFGKFIIQNFL
+336 SEEYQFGIFIIQNFL

-361 SLISIATCNL
+361 SIISIASCNL
-371 IIKLFEK
+371 IVKLFEK

-385 LFCRDSLPFIEDCS
+385 LFYRDSLSFIEDCS
-399 KSICE
+399 KNICDAINE
-404 GIGEILN
+404 TLN
-411 TNMNLSVKKYYYGKF
+411 SNMNLSVKKYYYGKYS
-426 NENIQ
+426 ENIK
-431 KLISLYNYNC
+431 KLISLYNYKC
-441 R
+441 K

>member
-20 QLMPKKK
+20 QLMSKKK

-47 NLNQNM
+47 NLNQNI
-53 AQNQKKITSYCL
+53 APNQKKITSYCL

-172 LELES
+172 LEFES

-295 NESSILSMESDICKT
+295 NEGSILSMESDICKT

-399 KSICE
+399 KSIYE
-404 GIGEILN
+404 GISEILN

>member
-1 MNDIN
+1 
-6 QKKLISKE
+6 
-14 IKNVFQ
+14 
-20 QLMPKKK
+20 
-27 ALRKSIFMISKYKK
+27 MISKNKK
-41 NNYNIL
+41 NNYNIQ
-47 NLNQNM
+47 NLNQNI
-53 AQNQKKITSYCL
+53 APTRKKITSYCL
-65 NKSNEFISKNDKS
+65 NKSNEFISKNEKN

-119 DSFLENYSTAN
+119 DSYLENYSTAN

-143 VKIKMEY
+143 FKIKMEY
-150 IEKQKNFEINNSI
+150 CEKPKISETNDSI
-163 EISKEKEVE
+163 EMSKEKDLE
-172 LELES
+172 LELDS
-177 NLVNE
+177 NHVNE

-190 DNLYIEEENN
+190 DNFYTEEENN
-200 QFKINPD
+200 RFKINPN

-224 DWLIEVNNKLKFREE
+224 DWLFEVNNKLKFREE

-268 ALLIA
+268 ALYIA

-288 FITDNAY
+288 FMTDRAY
-295 NESSILSMESDICKT
+295 NESDIITMESDICKT

-318 NCLSFFQIF
+318 HCLSFFQIF
-327 SKKIGFDKN
+327 SKKIGFDKD
-336 SEESQFGKFIIQNFL
+336 SEEYQFGIFIIKNFL

-361 SLISIATCNL
+361 SIISIASCNL
-371 IIKLFEK
+371 IVKLFEK

-385 LFCRDSLPFIEDCS
+385 LFYRDSLSFIEDCS
-399 KSICE
+399 KNICDAINE
-404 GIGEILN
+404 TLN
-411 TNMNLSVKKYYYGKF
+411 SNMNLSVKKYYYGKYS
-426 NENIQ
+426 ENIK
-431 KLISLYNYNC
+431 KLVSLYIYKC
-441 R
+441 K

>member
-1 MNDIN
+1 
-6 QKKLISKE
+6 
-14 IKNVFQ
+14 
-20 QLMPKKK
+20 
-27 ALRKSIFMISKYKK
+27 MISKNKK
-41 NNYNIL
+41 NNYNIQ
-47 NLNQNM
+47 NLNQNI
-53 AQNQKKITSYCL
+53 APTQKKITSYCL
-65 NKSNEFISKNDKS
+65 NKSNEFISKNEKN

-119 DSFLENYSTAN
+119 DSYLENYSTAN

-143 VKIKMEY
+143 FKIKMEY
-150 IEKQKNFEINNSI
+150 CKKPKISETNDSI
-163 EISKEKEVE
+163 EMSKEKDLE
-172 LELES
+172 LELDS
-177 NLVNE
+177 NHVNE

-190 DNLYIEEENN
+190 DNFYTEEENN
-200 QFKINPD
+200 RFKINPN

-224 DWLIEVNNKLKFREE
+224 DWLFEVNNKLKFREE

-268 ALLIA
+268 ALYIA

-288 FITDNAY
+288 FMTDRAY
-295 NESSILSMESDICKT
+295 NEIDIISMESDICKT

-318 NCLSFFQIF
+318 HCLSFFQIF
-327 SKKIGFDKN
+327 SKKIGFDKD
-336 SEESQFGKFIIQNFL
+336 SEEYQFGIFIIKNFL

-361 SLISIATCNL
+361 SIISIASCNL
-371 IIKLFEK
+371 IVKLFEK

-385 LFCRDSLPFIEDCS
+385 LFYRDNLSFIEDCS
-399 KSICE
+399 KNICDAVNE
-404 GIGEILN
+404 TLN
-411 TNMNLSVKKYYYGKF
+411 SNMNLSVKKYYYGKF
-426 NENIQ
+426 SENIK
-431 KLISLYNYNC
+431 KLISLYNYKC
-441 R
+441 K

>member
-1 MNDIN
+1 
-6 QKKLISKE
+6 
-14 IKNVFQ
+14 
-20 QLMPKKK
+20 
-27 ALRKSIFMISKYKK
+27 MISKNKK
-41 NNYNIL
+41 NNYNIQ
-47 NLNQNM
+47 NLNQNI
-53 AQNQKKITSYCL
+53 APTQKKITSYCL
-65 NKSNEFISKNDKS
+65 NKSNEFISKNEKN

-119 DSFLENYSTAN
+119 DSYLENYSTAN

-143 VKIKMEY
+143 FKIKMEY
-150 IEKQKNFEINNSI
+150 CEKPKISETNDSI
-163 EISKEKEVE
+163 EMSKEKDLE
-172 LELES
+172 LELDS
-177 NLVNE
+177 NHVNE

-190 DNLYIEEENN
+190 DNFYTEEENN
-200 QFKINPD
+200 RFKINPN

-224 DWLIEVNNKLKFREE
+224 DWLFEVNNKLKFREE

-268 ALLIA
+268 ALYIA

-288 FITDNAY
+288 FMTDRAY
-295 NESSILSMESDICKT
+295 NEIDIISMESDICKT

-327 SKKIGFDKN
+327 SKKIGFDKD
-336 SEESQFGKFIIQNFL
+336 SEEYQFGIFIIQNFL

-361 SLISIATCNL
+361 SIISIASCNL
-371 IIKLFEK
+371 IVKLFEK

-385 LFCRDSLPFIEDCS
+385 LFYRDSLSFIEDCS
-399 KSICE
+399 KNICDAINE
-404 GIGEILN
+404 TLN
-411 TNMNLSVKKYYYGKF
+411 SNMNLSVKKYYYGKYS
-426 NENIQ
+426 ENIK
-431 KLISLYNYNC
+431 KLISLYNYKC
-441 R
+441 K

>member
-1 MNDIN
+1 
-6 QKKLISKE
+6 
-14 IKNVFQ
+14 
-20 QLMPKKK
+20 
-27 ALRKSIFMISKYKK
+27 MISKNKK
-41 NNYNIL
+41 NNYNIQ
-47 NLNQNM
+47 NLNQNI
-53 AQNQKKITSYCL
+53 APTRKKITSYCL
-65 NKSNEFISKNDKS
+65 NKSKEFISKNEKN

-105 MKIGNDSFN
+105 IKIGNDSFN

-119 DSFLENYSTAN
+119 DSYLENYSTAN

-143 VKIKMEY
+143 FKIKMEY
-150 IEKQKNFEINNSI
+150 CEKPKISETNDSI
-163 EISKEKEVE
+163 EMSKEKDLE
-172 LELES
+172 LELDS
-177 NLVNE
+177 NHVNE

-190 DNLYIEEENN
+190 DNFYTEEENN
-200 QFKINPD
+200 RFKINPN

-224 DWLIEVNNKLKFREE
+224 DWLFEVNNKLKFREE

-268 ALLIA
+268 ALYIA

-288 FITDNAY
+288 FMTDRAY
-295 NESSILSMESDICKT
+295 NEIDIISMESDICKT

-327 SKKIGFDKN
+327 SKKIGFDKD
-336 SEESQFGKFIIQNFL
+336 SEEYQFGIFIIKNFL

-361 SLISIATCNL
+361 SIISIASCNL
-371 IIKLFEK
+371 IVKLFEK

-385 LFCRDSLPFIEDCS
+385 LFYRDSLSFIEDCS
-399 KSICE
+399 KNICDAINE
-404 GIGEILN
+404 TLN
-411 TNMNLSVKKYYYGKF
+411 SNMNLSVKKYYYGKYS
-426 NENIQ
+426 ENIK
-431 KLISLYNYNC
+431 KLISLYNYKC
-441 R
+441 K

>member
-1 MNDIN
+1 MPR
-6 QKKLISKE
+6 KKT
-14 IKNVFQ
+14 F
-20 QLMPKKK
+20 
-27 ALRKSIFMISKYKK
+27 RKRIFMISKNKK
-41 NNYNIL
+41 NNYNIQ
-47 NLNQNM
+47 NLNQNI
-53 AQNQKKITSYCL
+53 APTQKKITYYCL
-65 NKSNEFISKNDKS
+65 NKSNEFISKNEKN

-119 DSFLENYSTAN
+119 DSYLENYSTAN

-143 VKIKMEY
+143 FKIKMEY
-150 IEKQKNFEINNSI
+150 CEKPKISETNDSI
-163 EISKEKEVE
+163 EMSKEKDLE
-172 LELES
+172 LELDS
-177 NLVNE
+177 NHVNE

-190 DNLYIEEENN
+190 DNFYTEEENN
-200 QFKINPD
+200 RFKVNPN
-207 YFKLQTEINSKM
+207 YFELQTEINSKM

-224 DWLIEVNNKLKFREE
+224 DWLFEVNNKLKFREE

-268 ALLIA
+268 ALYIA

-288 FITDNAY
+288 FMTDRAY
-295 NESSILSMESDICKT
+295 NEIDIISMESDICKT

-318 NCLSFFQIF
+318 HCLSFFQIF
-327 SKKIGFDKN
+327 SKKIGFDKD
-336 SEESQFGKFIIQNFL
+336 SEEYQFGIFIIQNFL

-361 SLISIATCNL
+361 SIISIASCNL
-371 IIKLFEK
+371 IVKLFEK

-385 LFCRDSLPFIEDCS
+385 LFYRDNLPFIEDCS
-399 KSICE
+399 KNICDAINE
-404 GIGEILN
+404 TLN
-411 TNMNLSVKKYYYGKF
+411 SNMNLSVKKYYYGKYS
-426 NENIQ
+426 ENIK
-431 KLISLYNYNC
+431 KLISLYNYKC
-441 R
+441 K

>member
-1 MNDIN
+1 MPR
-6 QKKLISKE
+6 KKT
-14 IKNVFQ
+14 F
-20 QLMPKKK
+20 
-27 ALRKSIFMISKYKK
+27 RKRIFMISKNKK
-41 NNYNIL
+41 NNYNIQ
-47 NLNQNM
+47 NLNQNI
-53 AQNQKKITSYCL
+53 APTQKKITSYCL
-65 NKSNEFISKNDKS
+65 NKSNEFISKNEKN

-119 DSFLENYSTAN
+119 DSYLENYSTAN

-143 VKIKMEY
+143 FKIKMEY
-150 IEKQKNFEINNSI
+150 CEKPKISETNDSI
-163 EISKEKEVE
+163 EMSKEKDLE
-172 LELES
+172 LELDS
-177 NLVNE
+177 NHVNE

-190 DNLYIEEENN
+190 DNFYTEEENN
-200 QFKINPD
+200 RFKINPN

-224 DWLIEVNNKLKFREE
+224 DWLFEVNNKLKFREE

-268 ALLIA
+268 ALYIA

-288 FITDNAY
+288 FMTDRAY
-295 NESSILSMESDICKT
+295 NESDIITMESDICKT

-327 SKKIGFDKN
+327 SKKIGLDKD
-336 SEESQFGKFIIQNFL
+336 SEEYQFGIFIIQNFL

-361 SLISIATCNL
+361 SIISIASCNL
-371 IIKLFEK
+371 IVKLFEK

-385 LFCRDSLPFIEDCS
+385 LFYRDSLSFIEDCS
-399 KSICE
+399 KNICDAINE
-404 GIGEILN
+404 TLN
-411 TNMNLSVKKYYYGKF
+411 SNMNLSVKKYYYGKYS
-426 NENIQ
+426 ENIK
-431 KLISLYNYNC
+431 KLISLYNYKC
-441 R
+441 K

>member
-1 MNDIN
+1 
-6 QKKLISKE
+6 
-14 IKNVFQ
+14 
-20 QLMPKKK
+20 
-27 ALRKSIFMISKYKK
+27 MISKNKK
-41 NNYNIL
+41 NNYNIQ
-47 NLNQNM
+47 NLNQNI
-53 AQNQKKITSYCL
+53 APTQKKITSYCL
-65 NKSNEFISKNDKS
+65 NKSNEFISKNEKN

-119 DSFLENYSTAN
+119 DSYLENYSTAN

-143 VKIKMEY
+143 FKIKMEY
-150 IEKQKNFEINNSI
+150 CEKPKISETNDSI
-163 EISKEKEVE
+163 EMSKEKDLE
-172 LELES
+172 LELDS
-177 NLVNE
+177 NHVNE

-190 DNLYIEEENN
+190 DNFYTEEENN
-200 QFKINPD
+200 RFKINPN

-224 DWLIEVNNKLKFREE
+224 DWIFEVNNKLKFREE

-268 ALLIA
+268 ALYIA

-288 FITDNAY
+288 FMTDRAY
-295 NESSILSMESDICKT
+295 NEIDIISMESDICKT

-318 NCLSFFQIF
+318 HCLSFFQIF
-327 SKKIGFDKN
+327 SKKIGFDKD
-336 SEESQFGKFIIQNFL
+336 SEEYQFGIFIIQNFL

-361 SLISIATCNL
+361 SIISIASCNL
-371 IIKLFEK
+371 IVKLFEK

-385 LFCRDSLPFIEDCS
+385 LFYRDSLPFIEDCS
-399 KSICE
+399 KNICDAINE
-404 GIGEILN
+404 TLN
-411 TNMNLSVKKYYYGKF
+411 SNMNLSVKKYYYGKYS
-426 NENIQ
+426 ENIK
-431 KLISLYNYNC
+431 KLISLYNYKC
-441 R
+441 K

>member
-1 MNDIN
+1 MPR
-6 QKKLISKE
+6 KKT
-14 IKNVFQ
+14 F
-20 QLMPKKK
+20 
-27 ALRKSIFMISKYKK
+27 RKRIFMISKNKK
-41 NNYNIL
+41 NNYNIQ
-47 NLNQNM
+47 NLNQNI
-53 AQNQKKITSYCL
+53 APTQKKITSYCL
-65 NKSNEFISKNDKS
+65 NKSNEFISKNEKN

-119 DSFLENYSTAN
+119 DSYLENYSTAN

-143 VKIKMEY
+143 FKIKIEY
-150 IEKQKNFEINNSI
+150 CEKPKISETNDSI
-163 EISKEKEVE
+163 EMSKEKDLE
-172 LELES
+172 LELDS
-177 NLVNE
+177 NHVNE

-190 DNLYIEEENN
+190 DNFYTEEENN
-200 QFKINPD
+200 RFKINPN

-224 DWLIEVNNKLKFREE
+224 DWLFEVNNKLKFREE

-268 ALLIA
+268 ALYIA

-288 FITDNAY
+288 FMTDRAY
-295 NESSILSMESDICKT
+295 NEIDIISMESDICKT

-318 NCLSFFQIF
+318 HCLSFFQIF
-327 SKKIGFDKN
+327 SKKIGLDKD
-336 SEESQFGKFIIQNFL
+336 SEEYQFGIFIIQNFL

-361 SLISIATCNL
+361 SIISIASCNL
-371 IIKLFEK
+371 IVKLFEK

-385 LFCRDSLPFIEDCS
+385 LFYRDSLSFIEDCS
-399 KSICE
+399 KNICDAINE
-404 GIGEILN
+404 TLN
-411 TNMNLSVKKYYYGKF
+411 SNMNLSVKKYYYGKYS
-426 NENIQ
+426 ENIK
-431 KLISLYNYNC
+431 KLISLYNYKC
-441 R
+441 K

>member
-1 MNDIN
+1 MPR
-6 QKKLISKE
+6 KKT
-14 IKNVFQ
+14 F
-20 QLMPKKK
+20 
-27 ALRKSIFMISKYKK
+27 RKRIFMISKNKK
-41 NNYNIL
+41 NNYNIQ
-47 NLNQNM
+47 NLNQNI
-53 AQNQKKITSYCL
+53 APTQKKITSYCL
-65 NKSNEFISKNDKS
+65 NKSNEFISKNEKN

-105 MKIGNDSFN
+105 IKIGNDSFN

-119 DSFLENYSTAN
+119 DSYLENYSTAN

-143 VKIKMEY
+143 FKIKIEY
-150 IEKQKNFEINNSI
+150 CEKPKISETNDSI
-163 EISKEKEVE
+163 EMSKEKDLE
-172 LELES
+172 LELDS
-177 NLVNE
+177 NHVNE

-190 DNLYIEEENN
+190 DNFYTEEENN
-200 QFKINPD
+200 RFKINPN

-224 DWLIEVNNKLKFREE
+224 DWLFEVNNKLKFREE

-268 ALLIA
+268 ALYIA

-288 FITDNAY
+288 FMTDRAY
-295 NESSILSMESDICKT
+295 NESDIITMESDICKT

-327 SKKIGFDKN
+327 SKKIGFDKD
-336 SEESQFGKFIIQNFL
+336 SEEYQFGIFIIQNFL

-361 SLISIATCNL
+361 SIISIASCNL
-371 IIKLFEK
+371 IVKLFEK

-385 LFCRDSLPFIEDCS
+385 LFYRDSLSFIEDCS
-399 KSICE
+399 KNICDAINE
-404 GIGEILN
+404 TLN
-411 TNMNLSVKKYYYGKF
+411 SNMNLSVKKYYYGKYS
-426 NENIQ
+426 ENIK
-431 KLISLYNYNC
+431 KLVSLYIYKC
-441 R
+441 K

>member
-1 MNDIN
+1 MPR
-6 QKKLISKE
+6 KKT
-14 IKNVFQ
+14 F
-20 QLMPKKK
+20 
-27 ALRKSIFMISKYKK
+27 RKRIFMISKNKK
-41 NNYNIL
+41 NNYNIQ
-47 NLNQNM
+47 NLNQNI
-53 AQNQKKITSYCL
+53 APTRKKITSYCL
-65 NKSNEFISKNDKS
+65 NKSGEFISKNEKN

-105 MKIGNDSFN
+105 IKIGNDSFN

-119 DSFLENYSTAN
+119 DSYLENYSTAN

-143 VKIKMEY
+143 FKIKMEY
-150 IEKQKNFEINNSI
+150 CEKPKISETNDSI
-163 EISKEKEVE
+163 EMSKEKDLE
-172 LELES
+172 LELDS
-177 NLVNE
+177 NHVNE

-190 DNLYIEEENN
+190 DNFYTEEENN
-200 QFKINPD
+200 RFKINPN
-207 YFKLQTEINSKM
+207 YFELQTEINSKM

-224 DWLIEVNNKLKFREE
+224 DWLFEVNNKLKFREE

-268 ALLIA
+268 ALYIA

-288 FITDNAY
+288 FMTDRAY
-295 NESSILSMESDICKT
+295 NESDIITMESDICKT

-327 SKKIGFDKN
+327 SKKIGFDKD
-336 SEESQFGKFIIQNFL
+336 SEEYQFGIFIIKNFL

-361 SLISIATCNL
+361 SIISIASCNL
-371 IIKLFEK
+371 IVKLFEK

-385 LFCRDSLPFIEDCS
+385 LFYRDSLPFIEDCS
-399 KSICE
+399 KNICDAINE
-404 GIGEILN
+404 TLN
-411 TNMNLSVKKYYYGKF
+411 SNMNLSVKKYYYGKYS
-426 NENIQ
+426 ENIK
-431 KLISLYNYNC
+431 KLISLYNYKC
-441 R
+441 K

>member
-1 MNDIN
+1 
-6 QKKLISKE
+6 
-14 IKNVFQ
+14 
-20 QLMPKKK
+20 
-27 ALRKSIFMISKYKK
+27 MISKNKK
-41 NNYNIL
+41 NNYNIQ
-47 NLNQNM
+47 NLNQNI
-53 AQNQKKITSYCL
+53 APTQKKITSYCL
-65 NKSNEFISKNDKS
+65 NKSNEFISKNEKN

-119 DSFLENYSTAN
+119 DSYLENYSTAN

-143 VKIKMEY
+143 FKMKMEY
-150 IEKQKNFEINNSI
+150 CKKPKISETNDSI
-163 EISKEKEVE
+163 EMSKEKDLE
-172 LELES
+172 LELDS
-177 NLVNE
+177 NHVNE

-190 DNLYIEEENN
+190 DNFYTEEENN
-200 QFKINPD
+200 RFKINPN

-224 DWLIEVNNKLKFREE
+224 DWLFEVNNKLKFREE

-268 ALLIA
+268 ALYIA

-288 FITDNAY
+288 FMTDRAY
-295 NESSILSMESDICKT
+295 NESDIITMESDICKT

-318 NCLSFFQIF
+318 HCLSFFQIF
-327 SKKIGFDKN
+327 SKKIGFDKD
-336 SEESQFGKFIIQNFL
+336 SEEYQFGIFIIQNFL

-361 SLISIATCNL
+361 SIISIASCNL
-371 IIKLFEK
+371 IVKLFEK

-385 LFCRDSLPFIEDCS
+385 LFYRDSLSFIEDCS
-399 KSICE
+399 KNICDAINE
-404 GIGEILN
+404 TLN
-411 TNMNLSVKKYYYGKF
+411 SNMNLSVKKYYYGKYS
-426 NENIQ
+426 ENIK
-431 KLISLYNYNC
+431 KLISLYNYKC
-441 R
+441 K

>member
-1 MNDIN
+1 MPR
-6 QKKLISKE
+6 KKT
-14 IKNVFQ
+14 F
-20 QLMPKKK
+20 
-27 ALRKSIFMISKYKK
+27 RKRIFMISKNKK
-41 NNYNIL
+41 NNYNIQ
-47 NLNQNM
+47 NLNQNI
-53 AQNQKKITSYCL
+53 APTQKKITSYCL
-65 NKSNEFISKNDKS
+65 NKSNEFISKNEKN

-91 KNSIIMNDDNEIKK
+91 KNSLIMNDDNEIKK

-119 DSFLENYSTAN
+119 DSYLENYSTAN

-143 VKIKMEY
+143 FKIKMEY
-150 IEKQKNFEINNSI
+150 CEKPKISETNDSI
-163 EISKEKEVE
+163 EMSKEKDLE
-172 LELES
+172 LELDS
-177 NLVNE
+177 NHVNE

-190 DNLYIEEENN
+190 DNFYTEEENN
-200 QFKINPD
+200 RFKINPN

-224 DWLIEVNNKLKFREE
+224 DWLFEVNNKLKFREE

-268 ALLIA
+268 ALYIA

-288 FITDNAY
+288 FMTDRAY
-295 NESSILSMESDICKT
+295 NEIDIISMESDICKT

-318 NCLSFFQIF
+318 HCLSFFQIF
-327 SKKIGFDKN
+327 SKKIGLDKD
-336 SEESQFGKFIIQNFL
+336 SEEYQFGIFIIQNFL

-361 SLISIATCNL
+361 SIISIASCNL
-371 IIKLFEK
+371 IVKLFEK

-385 LFCRDSLPFIEDCS
+385 LFYRDSLSFIEDCS
-399 KSICE
+399 KNICDAINE
-404 GIGEILN
+404 TLN
-411 TNMNLSVKKYYYGKF
+411 SNMNLSVKKYYYGKYS
-426 NENIQ
+426 ENIK
-431 KLISLYNYNC
+431 KLISLYNYKC
-441 R
+441 K

>member
-1 MNDIN
+1 
-6 QKKLISKE
+6 
-14 IKNVFQ
+14 
-20 QLMPKKK
+20 
-27 ALRKSIFMISKYKK
+27 MISKNKK
-41 NNYNIL
+41 NNYNIQ
-47 NLNQNM
+47 NLNQNI
-53 AQNQKKITSYCL
+53 APTQKKITSYCL
-65 NKSNEFISKNDKS
+65 NKSNEFISKNEKN

-119 DSFLENYSTAN
+119 DSYLENYSTAN

-143 VKIKMEY
+143 FKIKIEY
-150 IEKQKNFEINNSI
+150 CEKPKISETNDSI
-163 EISKEKEVE
+163 EMSKEKDLE
-172 LELES
+172 LELDS
-177 NLVNE
+177 NHVNE

-190 DNLYIEEENN
+190 DNFYTEEENN
-200 QFKINPD
+200 RFKINPN
-207 YFKLQTEINSKM
+207 YFELQTEINSKM

-224 DWLIEVNNKLKFREE
+224 DWLFEVNNKLKFREE

-268 ALLIA
+268 ALYIA

-288 FITDNAY
+288 FMTDRAY
-295 NESSILSMESDICKT
+295 NEIDIISMESDICKT

-318 NCLSFFQIF
+318 HCLSFFQIF
-327 SKKIGFDKN
+327 SKKIGFDKD
-336 SEESQFGKFIIQNFL
+336 SEEYQFGIFIIQNFL

-361 SLISIATCNL
+361 SIISIASCNL
-371 IIKLFEK
+371 IVKLFEK

-385 LFCRDSLPFIEDCS
+385 LFYRDSLPFIEDCS
-399 KSICE
+399 KNICDAINE
-404 GIGEILN
+404 TLN
-411 TNMNLSVKKYYYGKF
+411 SNMNLSVKKYYYGKYS
-426 NENIQ
+426 ENIK
-431 KLISLYNYNC
+431 KLISLYNYKC
-441 R
+441 K

>member
-1 MNDIN
+1 
-6 QKKLISKE
+6 
-14 IKNVFQ
+14 
-20 QLMPKKK
+20 
-27 ALRKSIFMISKYKK
+27 MISKNKK
-41 NNYNIL
+41 NNYNIQ
-47 NLNQNM
+47 NLNQNI
-53 AQNQKKITSYCL
+53 APTQKKITSYCL
-65 NKSNEFISKNDKS
+65 NKSNEFISKNEKN

-119 DSFLENYSTAN
+119 DSYLENYSTAN

-143 VKIKMEY
+143 FKIKMEY
-150 IEKQKNFEINNSI
+150 CEKPKISETNDSI
-163 EISKEKEVE
+163 EMSKEKDLE
-172 LELES
+172 LELDS
-177 NLVNE
+177 NHVNE

-190 DNLYIEEENN
+190 DNFYTEEENN
-200 QFKINPD
+200 RFKINPN

-224 DWLIEVNNKLKFREE
+224 DWIFEVNNKLKFREE

-268 ALLIA
+268 ALYIA

-288 FITDNAY
+288 FMTDRAY
-295 NESSILSMESDICKT
+295 NEIDIISMESDICKT

-318 NCLSFFQIF
+318 HCLSFFQIF
-327 SKKIGFDKN
+327 SKKIGFDKD
-336 SEESQFGKFIIQNFL
+336 SEEYQFGIFVIQNFL

-361 SLISIATCNL
+361 SIISIASCNL
-371 IIKLFEK
+371 IVKLFEK

-385 LFCRDSLPFIEDCS
+385 LFYRDSLSFIEDCS
-399 KSICE
+399 KNICDAINE
-404 GIGEILN
+404 TLN
-411 TNMNLSVKKYYYGKF
+411 SNMNLSVKKYYYGKYS
-426 NENIQ
+426 ENIK
-431 KLISLYNYNC
+431 KLISLYNYKC
-441 R
+441 K